1 MIWGWLVAS
10 ALAGQIRLAYP
21 EMLYMLDTRTLATSF
36 VGQMPVGYVTG
47 DIGYDSAASVFVI
60 EAYGL
65 GVPDCIME
73 YDPGFGVGVCLP
85 VPFAGGVAHDSSG
98 LLVLLARDAE
108 YFPPH
113 DLFVGLRNGIIG
125 IDPSGNTWPIASLP
139 AGFGAPWYALAWDA
153 DLSILW
159 MVTLGAGVNWLG
171 LEPTSFSPVVYGHIP
186 DGAWGAT
193 GAYDDTPNQT
203 PILFVS
209 GTCPGDLT
217 VTIADATPGEAVR
230 VVSGARPGRT
240 TVPTGPCR
248 GTRADLANPQP
259 RATLVADAF
268 GLATTHVQATPA
280 MCGRTLV
287 QALDEGSCLV
297 TDVVAVPAVP

>member
-1 MIWGWLVAS
+1 MIWGGLVAS
-10 ALAGQIRLAYP
+10 ALAGQLGLAHP
-21 EMLYMLDTRTLATSF
+21 EDVYTFDTRTFSMTFWGSL
-36 VGQMPVGYVTG
+36 PLGYETG
-47 DIGYDSAASVFVI
+47 DIAFDSGAQLFVV
-60 EAYGL
+60 EAYGW
-65 GVPDCIME
+65 GRPDCILE
-73 YDPGFGVGVCLP
+73 LYQGVGIGTCLAI
-85 VPFAGGVAHDSSG
+85 PFVGGVAYDDGGVFFTST
-98 LLVLLARDAE
+98 RNAE
-108 YFPPH
+108 YFPPR
-113 DLFVGLRNGIIG
+113 DIFVSLYNGIVSV
-125 IDPSGNTWPIASLP
+125 DQAGNTWPIAP
-139 AGFGAPWYALAWDA
+139 VPVGFGFPWYSLAWDE
-153 DLSILW
+153 DLNLLW
-159 MVTLGAGVNWLG
+159 LVNLDPDVNVVA
-171 LEPTSFSPVVYGHIP
+171 LDPTSFTPVVFGQIP
-186 DGAWGAT
+186 LGGMGAT

-230 VVSGARPGRT
+230 VVSSARPGRT